1 MVIKTTD
8 SNNENNDNGNDN
20 HCDVDNDKPT
30 NNH

>member
-8 SNNENNDNGNDN
+8 NNNENNDNGNDN
-20 HCDVDNDKPT
+20 HCDFDNDKTT